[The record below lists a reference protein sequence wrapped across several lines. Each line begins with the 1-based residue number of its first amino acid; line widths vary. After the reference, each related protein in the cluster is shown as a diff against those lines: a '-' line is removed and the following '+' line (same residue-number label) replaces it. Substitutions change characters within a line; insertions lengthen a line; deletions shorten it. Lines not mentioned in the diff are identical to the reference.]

1 MFFAAR
7 AIRQT
12 MKDQAYAL
20 SIVIP
25 NWNGIGVLPACLA
38 SIDAQK
44 VGDLQVIVVD
54 NGSQDGSV
62 EWVRS
67 HYPQVR
73 LIVHE
78 RNLGFGSAVNAGIR
92 VCDAPLVFLLNND
105 TELCEHCIA
114 RLMKAAADHPEYHSY
129 APKMIAD
136 ADRSVLDGA
145 GDGMMRSGAGYR
157 IGTGE
162 KDDGRFDTFRPVF
175 GPCAGAALYRKA
187 LFHRIG
193 LFDETYFAY
202 LEDVDLNFRAN
213 LAGYRCLYVP
223 DARLYHIGSR
233 SSDGKLG
240 DTVVRLT
247 TRNLI
252 RVIVKNYSIPMFFSW
267 WPLILGY
274 QLWWFLV
281 CMRHGKMCAYRQG
294 IRDAR
299 DHFRDMVVSRKAP
312 CAGSPEEKRLR
323 ENIRTSEAAIFCS
336 VVRRRADA
344 GKSIRMLK
352 AVGRMMGYPETLPW

>member
-1 MFFAAR
+1 
-7 AIRQT
+7 
-12 MKDQAYAL
+12 MKEPAWPL

-25 NWNGIGVLPACLA
+25 NWNGMGVLPACLA
-38 SIDAQK
+38 SIDAQNA
-44 VGDLQVIVVD
+44 GDLQVIVVD
-54 NGSQDGSV
+54 NGSQDGSL
-62 EWVRS
+62 EWVRG
-67 HYPQVR
+67 HYPQVQ

-78 RNLGFGSAVNAGIR
+78 RNLGFGPAVNAGIR
-92 VCDAPLVFLLNND
+92 ACDAPLVFLLNND

-114 RLMKAAADHPEYHSY
+114 RLMKAAADHPEYHSF

-145 GDGMMRSGAGYR
+145 GDGMMRTGAGYR

-162 KDDGRFDTFRPVF
+162 RDGGRFDTCRPVF
-175 GPCAGAALYRKA
+175 GPCAGAALYRRE
-187 LFHRIG
+187 LFDRIG
-193 LFDETYFAY
+193 LFDEAYFAY

-233 SSDGKLG
+233 SSDGKMG

-252 RVIVKNYSIPMFFSW
+252 RMIIKNYSIPMLFSW

-274 QLWWFLV
+274 QLWWLLV
-281 CMRHGKMCAYRQG
+281 CLRREKMCAYRQG
-294 IRDAR
+294 LRDAKK
-299 DHFRDMVVSRKAP
+299 HCRDMVASRKAP
-312 CAGSPEEKRLR
+312 CAGSPEEKRMR
-323 ENIRTSEAAIFCS
+323 EVIRASEAEIFHS

-344 GKSIRMLK
+344 GKSTGMLK
-352 AVGRMMGYPETLPW
+352 AFGRMMGYPEMAP